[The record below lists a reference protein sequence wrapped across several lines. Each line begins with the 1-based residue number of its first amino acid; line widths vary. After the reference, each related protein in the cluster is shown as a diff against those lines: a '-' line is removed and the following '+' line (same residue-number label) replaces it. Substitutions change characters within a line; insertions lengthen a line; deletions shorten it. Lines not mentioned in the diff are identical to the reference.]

1 VVALR
6 SARSRYVVAV
16 PGRSLR
22 EIPILLRVY
31 VAVSV
36 PVSIYFAI
44 ASSARPA
51 FAIVG
56 PVFVIALAW
65 FLLRGSR
72 VAWLLIIAGSVI
84 SLATFPFG
92 STHWWSVPLALFDA
106 VCLLVPSSRAFV
118 WSSRPGEARPQ
129 GAAPSK
135 RPTDATAPTASLGK
149 QTTWDAKAQ
158 TDADRPSG
166 WYVDPADPARMHY
179 WDAGQG
185 DWLGGTKT
193 PNKIFRELDLK

>member
-1 VVALR
+1 VLGRPLR
-6 SARSRYVVAV
+6 Q
-16 PGRSLR
+16 
-22 EIPILLRVY
+22 IPIFLRVY

-36 PVSIYFAI
+36 PLSIFFAV
-44 ASSARPA
+44 ALSVRPA
-51 FAIVG
+51 FAVLAL
-56 PVFVIALAW
+56 VFAIAIAW

-84 SLATFPFG
+84 SLVTFPFG
-92 STHWWSVPLALFDA
+92 GEYPWSVPLALFDA
-106 VCLLVPSSRAFV
+106 VCLLVPSSRAYV
-118 WSSRPGEARPQ
+118 WSTRPGKDRPH
-129 GAAPSK
+129 GAAPWK
-135 RPTDATAPTASLGK
+135 RSPDATAPAASLGT

-166 WYVDPADPARMHY
+166 WYVDPANPARMHY